1 MPPLH
6 CIELAASEQQQLLGI
21 ARDAI
26 HVGLRGEDYLHRP
39 AHWPPALHAHR
50 AVFVTLS
57 RRARLRGCIGS
68 IEPSGPL
75 AEAVADS
82 AHGAAFRDPRFAQLQ
97 REELPATRI
106 EISVLSPM
114 QPLAV
119 SSREDLL
126 SQLQPAIDGLLL
138 RDGRHR
144 STFLPKVWEQLPD
157 PETFLQQ
164 LLAKAGLPDNHWS
177 PTLQFHRYQTHT
189 FCEAESQEPA

>member
-1 MPPLH
+1 MAPFN
-6 CIELAASEQQQLLGI
+6 CIELAASEQEQLLGI
-21 ARDAI
+21 ARGAI
-26 HVGLRGEDYLHRP
+26 HIGLQGEDYQHRP
-39 AHWPPALHAHR
+39 AQWPPALRAHR
-50 AVFVTLS
+50 AVFVTLT

-75 AEAVADS
+75 AEAVAES
-82 AHGAAFRDPRFAQLQ
+82 ACGAAFRDPRFGQLQ
-97 REELPATRI
+97 RDELPATRI

-138 RDGRHR
+138 QDGRHR

-157 PETFLQQ
+157 PEAFLEQ
-164 LLAKAGLPDNHWS
+164 LLAKADLPPDHWS
-177 PTLQFHRYQTHT
+177 PKLHFHRYQTHT
-189 FCEAESQEPA
+189 FSEAESQEPA